1 MVAGPPILALFFFSF
16 LIEISVANTETA
28 RDFNL
33 SPSSS
38 QSGKGCPVGN
48 TLKQGVGTGR
58 CDQNTPVSDVPV
70 FKLIKRAVKESFT
83 GKHFLSL
90 TPRGGKCPSDRALNG
105 ACVTGRL
112 IEDR

>member
-1 MVAGPPILALFFFSF
+1 MVAGPPILVLFFFSF
-16 LIEISVANTETA
+16 LIEIAVANTESA

-38 QSGKGCPVGN
+38 QSGKGGPVEH
-48 TLKQGVGTGR
+48 TLKQDVGTGG
-58 CDQNTPVSDVPV
+58 CDQKAPISDVPV
-70 FKLIKRAVKESFT
+70 FKLRKRAVKESFT
-83 GKHFLSL
+83 GKNYLSL
-90 TPRGGKCPSDRALNG
+90 TPRGGRCPTDRVLNG